1 MAATERLLVER
12 GKDVSTREIAEA
24 AGIAEGTI
32 FRVFATK
39 DAIIEAIFAD
49 AFDWRP
55 GWGEVRAQAAN
66 ADLETSLVSLVSLLQ
81 RRIRRVMSLFAA
93 VGFRQPQSAP
103 EILEQRN
110 QAYHA
115 IADLLRPHAAD
126 LRAHPDDAARLL
138 HGLVLA
144 MTHPMLTDRPIGD
157 PREIVDLALRGL
169 ARPARPSGSQECRP
183 AE

>member
-55 GWGEVRAQAAN
+55 AGKRSGRGRG
-66 ADLETSLVSLVSLLQ
+66 ADLETASS
-81 RRIRRVMSLFAA
+81 RWFAA
-93 VGFRQPQSAP
+93 AAADPAGDVAVRRGRLPPAQSARHP
-103 EILEQRN
+103 RASAEPGLR
-110 QAYHA
+110 A
-115 IADLLRPHAAD
+115 IADLLRPHAAQ
-126 LRAHPDDAARLL
+126 LRRGSRRRGAAG
-138 HGLVLA
+138 HGWCW
-144 MTHPMLTDRPIGD
+144 P
-157 PREIVDLALRGL
+157 
-169 ARPARPSGSQECRP
+169 
-183 AE
+183 